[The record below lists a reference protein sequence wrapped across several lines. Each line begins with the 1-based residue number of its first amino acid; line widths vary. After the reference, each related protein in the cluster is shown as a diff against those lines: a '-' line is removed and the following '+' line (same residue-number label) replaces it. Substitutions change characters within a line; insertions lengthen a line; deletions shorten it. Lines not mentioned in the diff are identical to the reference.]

1 LNIVIIIVCLFLGLA
16 VSASASAEP
25 LRSTGM
31 VMPYQQVELAAS
43 SDGVVTEILV
53 KEGEWVADGQV
64 LARLDSAREALEVD
78 YSKVVL
84 EKRVAD
90 LATAEMLFNEKIFS
104 KNQVEERRIDAK
116 LAETQSRLAQG
127 KLQSRSIRAPFAGLV
142 LRLYKQR
149 GESLRSLER
158 FAGLADLSRVQITL
172 YLEAANLLRV
182 KTGQVADVIIPL
194 IGQEAFTGVVDAVD
208 PVVDPASGLFRVK
221 VLVDNSARQI
231 RTGTKANVLIRE
243 QAADVTTK

>member
-1 LNIVIIIVCLFLGLA
+1 MIIIVCLFLSLA
-16 VSASASAEP
+16 VSAAAEP

-31 VMPYQQVELAAS
+31 TTPYQQVELAAS
-43 SDGVVTEILV
+43 SDGVVTEVLV
-53 KEGEWVADGQV
+53 KEGESVTNDQV

-78 YSKVVL
+78 YSKAVW

-90 LATAEMLFNEKIFS
+90 LATGEMLFGEKIFS

-116 LAETQSRLAQG
+116 LAETQHRLAQE
-127 KLQSRSIRAPFAGLV
+127 KLQSRSIRAPFDGLV

-149 GESLRSLER
+149 GASLHSLER
-158 FAGLADLSRVQITL
+158 FAQLADLSRVKITL
-172 YLEAANLLRV
+172 YLEATALLQV
-182 KTGQVADVIIPL
+182 KTGQVAEVVIPL
-194 IGQEAFTGVVDAVD
+194 IGQEAFTGVVDVVD
-208 PVVDPASGLFRVK
+208 PVVDPESGLFRIK
-221 VLVDNSARQI
+221 VLVDNSARRI